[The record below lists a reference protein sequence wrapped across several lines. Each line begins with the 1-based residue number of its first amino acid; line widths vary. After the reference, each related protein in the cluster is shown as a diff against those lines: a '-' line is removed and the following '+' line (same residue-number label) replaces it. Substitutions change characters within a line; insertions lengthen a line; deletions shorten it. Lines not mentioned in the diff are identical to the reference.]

1 MHYKN
6 LFRMAAVSFVSMF
19 ILMYVMVD
27 VFANVYI
34 NLNNFYMAGVMTMP
48 MIIIELLIM
57 RSMYTDRRF
66 NFAVI
71 IISLITFAFLVA
83 AIRRQ
88 DGICDKQFLK
98 SMIPHHASALLM
110 CEQAS
115 IKDPEIKQ
123 LCKNIRAS
131 QQAEIDFMKRKLK
144 ENLNVRYTHY

>member
-1 MHYKN
+1 MYYKN
-6 LFRMAAVSFVSMF
+6 LFRMAAVSFISMF

-34 NLNNFYMAGVMTMP
+34 NVNQFYMAGIMTMP

-57 RSMYTDRRF
+57 RSMYPDRRF

-71 IISLITFAFLVA
+71 IGSLIIFVFLLA
-83 AIRRQ
+83 ALRRQ
-88 DGICDKQFLK
+88 DGVCDKQFLR

-115 IKDPEIKQ
+115 IKDPEIKK

-131 QQAEIDFMKRKLK
+131 QQSEIDFMKKKLK
-144 ENLNVRYTHY
+144 NNF